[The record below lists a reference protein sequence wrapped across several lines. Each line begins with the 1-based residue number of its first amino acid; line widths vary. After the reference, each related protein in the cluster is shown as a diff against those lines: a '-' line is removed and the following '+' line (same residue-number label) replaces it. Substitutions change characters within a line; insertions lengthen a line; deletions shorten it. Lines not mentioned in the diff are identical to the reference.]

1 MKRIAGAFV
10 LLAALSGCVS
20 MDAGPGQSG
29 GFGCSMNGGRAPT
42 VDGVQGPW
50 GQPVAMA
57 APYSYSNQSP
67 GADAARAMMA
77 RSVPM
82 DLVQAGALN
91 LPAAGSGVVQ
101 AGGMPMNP
109 PGLPAQPFTPGI
121 VPASATVAAVGAIT
135 GPTPSRFPTR
145 RTEVRFLGSEGM
157 KVSWC
162 APTPTGGMAFAT
174 NSVTVPGRYNFLQG
188 AVYRLKLSEIRN
200 LPGVEL
206 FPTLEVVPSNVNTDA
221 FLAHSAVPVTFTNE
235 DFEQVAAGNYV
246 VKVIYLPN
254 PCYQDLAS
262 TGPDEVVSSRLE
274 PGVDPIAEA
283 HRRGSVL
290 VVVRMGNIDLDLANS
305 PAMDAPPRFG
315 PTAPGFAPQQGA
327 PVHSGMIPGPGT
339 LPSQG
344 MPQQMPNTGPGLQ
357 AMPQMQQPPTPITT
371 STSRLSDVNAIQQAQ
386 YQRAADAAGRMA
398 GDSGSSSGSSRRSW
412 LSSN

>member
-1 MKRIAGAFV
+1 MKRTAGAFAF
-10 LLAALSGCVS
+10 LAALSGCVS
-20 MDAGPGQSG
+20 MDSGPGQSG
-29 GFGCSMNGGRAPT
+29 GFGCEIGGGRAPT
-42 VDGVQGPW
+42 VAGLQGPW

-77 RSVPM
+77 QSVPM
-82 DLVQAGALN
+82 DLIQASSLN
-91 LPAAGSGVVQ
+91 APGSGSGVVR
-101 AGGMPMNP
+101 AGGMPMPPPMAAMTP
-109 PGLPAQPFTPGI
+109 PGVPAQPFTPGI
-121 VPASATVAAVGAIT
+121 VPASATVAAVGALT
-135 GPTPSRFPTR
+135 GQTPSRFSSR

-162 APTPTGGMAFAT
+162 APAPNGGVSFTT

-206 FPTLEVVPSNVNTDA
+206 FPTLEVVPSNINTDA
-221 FLAHSAVPVTFTNE
+221 FLAHSAVPVAFTNE

-246 VKVIYLPN
+246 VKVIYLPS
-254 PCYQDLAS
+254 PCYQDLAA
-262 TGPDEVVSSRLE
+262 TGPDEVVSTRLE

-290 VVVRMGNIDLDLANS
+290 LVVRIGNIDLELANS

-315 PTAPGFAPQQGA
+315 QMA
-327 PVHSGMIPGPGT
+327 PGT
-339 LPSQG
+339 LPPNAPCLVLYFG
-344 MPQQMPNTGPGLQ
+344 DPQAENC
-357 AMPQMQQPPTPITT
+357 I
-371 STSRLSDVNAIQQAQ
+371 S
-386 YQRAADAAGRMA
+386 AA
-398 GDSGSSSGSSRRSW
+398 
-412 LSSN
+412 